1 MIEKCWFVGVRR
13 PLSSRDGRRRTTDS
27 GGGKRK
33 GKAGTLSRAFPTVV
47 AALSHLLRHLRTK
60 TSCVMTLNVQS
71 PILQT
76 RWRAFSLLL
85 LFRMAD
91 NSWQHGYGGPE
102 AVDNGLQRLLVTLL
116 IHVEPKRR
124 TYNGILQ
131 APSTLP
137 SSVA

>member
-85 LFRMAD
+85 LFRMA
-91 NSWQHGYGGPE
+91 Y
-102 AVDNGLQRLLVTLL
+102 
-116 IHVEPKRR
+116 
-124 TYNGILQ
+124 
-131 APSTLP
+131 
-137 SSVA
+137 